1 MTDLFYVLKHLQHL
15 PLSVTHCYWCLEGCI
30 FPEKS
35 DHWRSFFWVGAVL
48 LRLLFKCQC
57 DLVSLIFASIAV
69 GVGHEILAIN
79 LINFYLLLVWGQK
92 RTILNPPFMGSIL
105 RASVACGACGF
116 QAIPQKH
123 EHKHKH
129 DCREIVR
136 WRSPSH
142 LLVCALLHIQFDT
155 FLLIST
161 FNFDEILK
169 QIGEASLPVLKSAC
183 GSLTGSFQHRIEV
196 ATLIYYVSD
205 PPLPTRLTL
214 GGCGGLKEP

>member
-1 MTDLFYVLKHLQHL
+1 MGPKKDNLK
-15 PLSVTHCYWCLEGCI
+15 
-30 FPEKS
+30 
-35 DHWRSFFWVGAVL
+35 
-48 LRLLFKCQC
+48 
-57 DLVSLIFASIAV
+57 
-69 GVGHEILAIN
+69 
-79 LINFYLLLVWGQK
+79 
-92 RTILNPPFMGSIL
+92 PPFMGSIL

-123 EHKHKH
+123 EHKHKHKH

-169 QIGEASLPVLKSAC
+169 QIGEASLPVLKSTC
-183 GSLTGSFQHRIEV
+183 GSLTTGSFQHRIEV

-214 GGCGGLKEP
+214 GGCGGV

>member
-1 MTDLFYVLKHLQHL
+1 M
-15 PLSVTHCYWCLEGCI
+15 
-30 FPEKS
+30 
-35 DHWRSFFWVGAVL
+35 

-123 EHKHKH
+123 EHKHKHKH

-214 GGCGGLKEP
+214 GGCGGV